1 MDPKSFLK
9 NKSICA
15 LPWTGFELGPDG
27 SVKNCVIS
35 QEAIGDINKTNIR
48 DIVHGEKNVNLK
60 RQMKADAKPSNC
72 SGCHLQEKNRSS
84 LSSIS
89 SRLYYLRE
97 IAPKTD
103 LKLYDDVNNFS
114 LKHVDLRWTNA
125 CNQACVYCGPRL
137 SSKWASELG
146 VKTTSKK
153 DSRED
158 VKNFVY
164 ENVEQLQNVYLA
176 GGEPMLMKE
185 NYDFLK
191 LLQEKNPNCTI
202 RVNTNL
208 STTKTGIFKLLCAFK
223 NVHWTVSVE
232 SMEQEYE
239 YIRHHGSWKDF
250 NNNLD
255 IIRTLDHKISFNM
268 LHLILNYRSI
278 FNCVDYLKEKDFHD
292 NSFIIGP
299 LYGPDELNL
308 LNLPEPMINDVKA
321 KLTDRL
327 ALKPTGYL
335 KNSYENL
342 LKYFS
347 TTEWD
352 KNISLFYEKTKLRD
366 QRRAVDSKKIFPN
379 LYKELDAYTLE

>member
-1 MDPKSFLK
+1 
-9 NKSICA
+9 
-15 LPWTGFELGPDG
+15 
-27 SVKNCVIS
+27 
-35 QEAIGDINKTNIR
+35 
-48 DIVHGEKNVNLK
+48 
-60 RQMKADAKPSNC
+60 
-72 SGCHLQEKNRSS
+72 
-84 LSSIS
+84 
-89 SRLYYLRE
+89 
-97 IAPKTD
+97 
-103 LKLYDDVNNFS
+103 
-114 LKHVDLRWTNA
+114 
-125 CNQACVYCGPRL
+125 
-137 SSKWASELG
+137 
-146 VKTTSKK
+146 
-153 DSRED
+153 
-158 VKNFVY
+158 
-164 ENVEQLQNVYLA
+164 
-176 GGEPMLMKE
+176 
-185 NYDFLK
+185 
-191 LLQEKNPNCTI
+191 
-202 RVNTNL
+202 
-208 STTKTGIFKLLCAFK
+208 
-223 NVHWTVSVE
+223 
-232 SMEQEYE
+232 MEQEYE

-342 LKYFS
+342 LQYFS